1 MTTASLTVRE
11 RLLSAL
17 YGSPELRP
25 GEANQLLA
33 DHDADTIAL
42 RVRVTELEAELKKYV
57 GVEPTIAEEMA
68 YLSRCLDAVI
78 GVCDAA
84 ERQATRWEHPL
95 PVPEWVATVR
105 NAVDGVLAPATT
117 TPTTLR
123 WDRTVMPPDGQ
134 DPHTIVCCTD
144 TDTGRSVALFLDPIE
159 RTRLALRLADPG
171 DASGQAARREVL
183 RQVVT
188 AEGGRW
194 KSSRARRLL
203 AEHGYAITPRT
214 ARNDLAALCAEGLL
228 VAHDEPGIR
237 YYTPKGDR

>member
-1 MTTASLTVRE
+1 MT
-11 RLLSAL
+11 
-17 YGSPELRP
+17 
-25 GEANQLLA
+25 
-33 DHDADTIAL
+33 
-42 RVRVTELEAELKKYV
+42 
-57 GVEPTIAEEMA
+57 
-68 YLSRCLDAVI
+68 
-78 GVCDAA
+78 
-84 ERQATRWEHPL
+84 
-95 PVPEWVATVR
+95 TVR
-105 NAVDGVLAPATT
+105 NAVDGVHTPATT

-144 TDTGRSVALFLDPIE
+144 TETGRPAALFLDPIE

-194 KSSRARRLL
+194 KSSRARRFL

-214 ARNDLAALCAEGLL
+214 ARNDLAALHEEGLL
-228 VAHDEPGIR
+228 VQHDEPGVR
-237 YYTPKGDR
+237 YYTPKGAR